1 MNAELIELRKPVWL
15 ALSEFYTSPRP
26 QLADCYRIAVVLGN
40 VGITYAAAK
49 EINATEVAPA
59 FMGSVLY
66 AFYPPFMWGV
76 EPDDLYA
83 EILRRHNL
91 KQPPKLLFSGR
102 LWRWLVEWVAGRD
115 LENLRSF
122 LA

>member
-1 MNAELIELRKPVWL
+1 MTAELIELRKLVWL
-15 ALSEFYTSPRP
+15 ALPKFYTSPRP
-26 QLADCYRIAVVLGN
+26 QVADCYRTTAVLGN

-66 AFYPPFMWGV
+66 AFYPPFVWGV
-76 EPDDLYA
+76 EPDELYA

-91 KQPPKLLFSGR
+91 KQPPRLLFSGH
-102 LWRWLVEWVAGRD
+102 LWRWLEWVAGRD
-115 LENLRSF
+115 LENLRPF